1 MAYSTAGDARA
12 VRELHHGDTVDLA
25 EISEDKINLAVE
37 TDVPAATGSMQFSL
51 KGPVE
56 IDRWENGP
64 LFTLATR
71 PNHLSI
77 ASRQLPEG
85 DYTLI
90 LTTFT
95 EADKKG
101 VSGAAHII
109 AFKIIHSAPPTPPHG
124 LVPVD
129 KNRGFTPITPSSDS
143 RLIYVSNSQGDD
155 KNDCLN
161 AATPCKT
168 IVAGRNKMRSG
179 YPDHLYLRR
188 GDVWR
193 DQTLDRFPSG
203 RSVEE
208 PAVIAFYGSSGARP
222 RLENAVQSPIGRDQV
237 RFIHIIGLE
246 FRAYKLDPTHE
257 DFTGSGSANVVM
269 INNHSDL
276 LFEDNKFN
284 YVEVVAH
291 RFTDRNGVTFI
302 PRNITLRRNI
312 WTGYYFNESSYQRD
326 SRPSNIYAGV
336 WDDFALIE
344 NVFDHGGW
352 HATIKGAGAN
362 MYNHNIYLQEGV
374 TNRTLIQGNIITRGA
389 SHGIQMRSGGLA
401 FDNFFGRNTN
411 SLSIGY
417 QDPLLAPGTQ
427 AHVINNVISEGVSM
441 IKGVDPC
448 QNNNVANLCSRA
460 LWGIDMD
467 IRGGDADW
475 LAQDNIVSRL
485 GADDNQ
491 WRSMVDTR
499 YNATW
504 EERYQLSVAALNRWT
519 PEQTAAGN
527 NIVWKWSLNPE
538 EPAHNYP
545 DPDRTLADYN
555 ASLGGARSF
564 EAFIEQ
570 VKNREL
576 QMWDERYSA
585 YAINNYIRA
594 GFGR

>member
-1 MAYSTAGDARA
+1 M
-12 VRELHHGDTVDLA
+12 DLA
-25 EISEDKINLAVE
+25 EIHQDKINLAVE
-37 TDVPAATGSMQFSL
+37 TDVPTASMQFLL
-51 KGPVE
+51 KGPID
-56 IDRWENGP
+56 IDRWDNGP
-64 LFTLATR
+64 VFTLAAA

-77 ASRQLPEG
+77 ASKQLPEG
-85 DYTLI
+85 DYTLT
-90 LTTFT
+90 LTAFT
-95 EADKKG
+95 EAEVKG
-101 VSGAAHII
+101 IAGPSHTI
-109 AFKIIHSAPPTPPHG
+109 AFSVIHSAPPAAPQG
-124 LVPVD
+124 IVPVD
-129 KNRGFTPITPSSDS
+129 TQRGFTPIIPSVDS

-155 KNDCLN
+155 KNDCLSP
-161 AATPCKT
+161 ATPCKT

-179 YPDHLYLRR
+179 YPDHLYLKR
-188 GDVWR
+188 GDIWR
-193 DQTLDRFPSG
+193 DQALDRFPSG
-203 RSVEE
+203 RSIEE
-208 PAVIAFYGSSGARP
+208 PAVIAFYGNSGGRP
-222 RLENAVQSPIGRDQV
+222 RLENAVQSPIGRDEV

-246 FRAYKLDPTHE
+246 FRAYRLDPTHE

-269 INNHSDL
+269 VANHRDL

-291 RFTDRNGVTFI
+291 RFTNKDGVTYT
-302 PRNITLRRNI
+302 PRNITFRRNI
-312 WTGYYFNESSYQRD
+312 WTGYYVNESSYHRNI
-326 SRPSNIYAGV
+326 RPSNIYAGV

-352 HATIKGAGAN
+352 HATITGAGAN

-374 TNRTLIQGNIITRGA
+374 ITRTLIQGNIITRGS

-417 QDPLLAPGTQ
+417 QEPLLAPGTQ

-441 IKGVDPC
+441 VKGVDPC

-467 IRGGDADW
+467 IRGGLADW
-475 LAQDNIVSRL
+475 LARDNIVSRL
-485 GADDNQ
+485 GPDDNQ
-491 WRSMVDTR
+491 WRSMMDTR

-504 EERYQLSVAALNRWT
+504 EERYQLSVAGMNRWT
-519 PEQTAAGN
+519 PEQSAAGN
-527 NIVWKWSLNPE
+527 NIIWKWSLNPE
-538 EPAHNYP
+538 EPTHNYP

-555 ASLGGARSF
+555 AALGGERSF

-576 QMWDERYSA
+576 QTWDERYTA